1 MCTEQQ
7 RVSGP
12 RTICL
17 NLSCHC
23 LDLSFI
29 SPRPTNFLL
38 GKLNVK
44 FRGNYDFR
52 GFLYCHRL
60 FNILKRRRM
69 RMRDI
74 KYVVV
79 EGLGPGQ
86 ETEIIIQC
94 RVSGPLLT
102 FTQYI

>member
-1 MCTEQQ
+1 
-7 RVSGP
+7 
-12 RTICL
+12 
-17 NLSCHC
+17 
-23 LDLSFI
+23 
-29 SPRPTNFLL
+29 
-38 GKLNVK
+38 
-44 FRGNYDFR
+44 
-52 GFLYCHRL
+52 
-60 FNILKRRRM
+60 
-69 RMRDI
+69 MRDI